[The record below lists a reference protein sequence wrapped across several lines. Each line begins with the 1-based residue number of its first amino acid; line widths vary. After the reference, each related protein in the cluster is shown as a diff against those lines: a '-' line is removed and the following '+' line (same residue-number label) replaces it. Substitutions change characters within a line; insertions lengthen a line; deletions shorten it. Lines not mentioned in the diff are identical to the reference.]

1 MRDRGLVES
10 RSQEREGAMF
20 RVVRFTVCA
29 LAILLSQAPKLAAKV
44 VHANCGSAKI
54 NDALQKLDPAESNTI
69 RVSGTCDEFVNITD
83 FAQLTITGA
92 SKGSEIASIH
102 GTSAGS
108 LLWIVRSHVQINN
121 LLLDGGQWGVMCQD
135 FSVCA
140 FTGNTIVNASL
151 TGVQLENSGA
161 TFNGDVIQNN
171 TNNGI
176 VLYASHARVTD
187 VRITG
192 TIAGPGSYGSGF
204 WMNNGSSAI
213 VQKLTVD
220 GNAGNGIYMEGGSTL
235 NYQSWMGPF
244 SVTNN
249 GSGGIWVTANSSAS
263 LGGVTVTGN
272 HIGPNGEGSGV
283 VVTGNA
289 SASFWGG
296 ATITGNDPIDLYCS
310 VNGITPGVTGAVVGN
325 TNCADP
331 YQ

>member
-1 MRDRGLVES
+1 MS
-10 RSQEREGAMF
+10 
-20 RVVRFTVCA
+20 RVVRFTVCI
-29 LAILLSQAPKLAAKV
+29 LSILLSQAPKLAAKV
-44 VHANCGSAKI
+44 VHVNCESAKI
-54 NDALQKLDPAESNTI
+54 NDALQTLNPAETNTI
-69 RVSGTCDEFVNITD
+69 RVSGTCKEFVYIAD
-83 FAQLTITGA
+83 FAQLTIVGM
-92 SKGSEIASIH
+92 SKGSEIAGIH

-108 LLWIVRSHVQINN
+108 LLWIVRSHVQVTN
-121 LLLDGGQWGVMCQD
+121 LRLDGGLWGVLCQD

-140 FTGNTIVNASL
+140 FTGNTIENASL

-161 TFNGDVIQNN
+161 TFNGDLVQNN

-176 VLYASHARVTD
+176 VLYASHGRVTD

-192 TIAGPGSYGSGF
+192 TVAGTASYGSGL
-204 WMNNGSSAI
+204 WMNNGSSLI
-213 VQKLTVD
+213 VQKLTVA

-235 NYQSWMGPF
+235 NYQSWTGPF

-272 HIGPNGEGSGV
+272 HIGPNGEGAGV
-283 VVTGNA
+283 VVTGNS
-289 SASFWGG
+289 SAAFWGG
-296 ATITGNDPIDLYCS
+296 GTLTGNDPIDLYCS
-310 VNGITPGVTGAVVGN
+310 VNGITPGLTGATVGN